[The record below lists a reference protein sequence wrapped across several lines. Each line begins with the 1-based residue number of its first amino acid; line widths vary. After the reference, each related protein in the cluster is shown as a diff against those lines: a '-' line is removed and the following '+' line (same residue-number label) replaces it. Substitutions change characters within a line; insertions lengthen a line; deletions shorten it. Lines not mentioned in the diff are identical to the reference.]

1 MKKTY
6 RIEHWNTQMEMWL
19 LSSESED
26 ELWATTMLEENKKL
40 YPKDTYRL
48 VEVTCVERVIG

>member
-19 LSSESED
+19 TSSESED
-26 ELWATTMLEENKKL
+26 ELWATTMLEENRKL
-40 YPKDTYRL
+40 YPNDIYRL
-48 VEVTCVERVIG
+48 VEIVCVERVIG